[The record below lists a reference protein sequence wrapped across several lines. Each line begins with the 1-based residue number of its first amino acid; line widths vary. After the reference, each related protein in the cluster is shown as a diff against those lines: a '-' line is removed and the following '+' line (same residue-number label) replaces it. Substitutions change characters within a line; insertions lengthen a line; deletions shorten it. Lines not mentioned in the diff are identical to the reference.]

1 MAKLNFEHEEQKFS
15 VKGEW
20 DGSTFTA
27 QAFKG
32 KKPASDPFSITKDA
46 KADNAD
52 DEALEAVVMN
62 SAKDDVI
69 NGNGVSEA

>member
-1 MAKLNFEHEEQKFS
+1 MAKLNFEHEDQKFA

-20 DGSTFTA
+20 DGNTFTA

-32 KKPASDPFSITKDA
+32 KKAASDPFSITKDP
-46 KADNAD
+46 KAETAD

-62 SAKDDVI
+62 SAKEDVI
-69 NGNGVSEA
+69 SGNGVSEA